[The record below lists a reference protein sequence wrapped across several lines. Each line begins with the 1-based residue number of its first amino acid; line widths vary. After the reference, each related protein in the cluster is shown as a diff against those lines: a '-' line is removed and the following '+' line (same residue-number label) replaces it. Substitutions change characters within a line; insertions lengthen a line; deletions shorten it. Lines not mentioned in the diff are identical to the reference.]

1 MKFLNGLL
9 RFIVFIIWAFLV
21 YYIAKALGF
30 SYDPEGTSMI
40 RNIIRVILILII
52 LGGAWFIWRI
62 DFIKKKEKE

>member
-21 YYIAKALGF
+21 HYIAKALGF